1 MLTSIWS
8 GTWTSV
14 VSPPRP
20 SWPRNR
26 NNSTRTTMISST
38 TASTPPPPRSPP
50 VSTIVVRSTVSRS
63 RSPSLSAMLLSS
75 VLLAKRTNRL
85 RASSPLSLRFGQLAE
100 SIAVADVGIEVAAL
114 GERAAHRPRLLLGHV
129 EVDVA
134 AAGDELDHEL
144 AALGRIIEA
153 ADDGRRHSTTTNS
166 GRFALPFAADLPAR
180 EAVADFAVVEPPL
193 RLRLGKAARDC
204 RRHVRIDIAPAAGEQ
219 QVELPPLGQIPGAAN
234 DAARRA
240 NGAPRGHAAA
250 TKPDSHGF
258 TACDEWNQA

>member
-85 RASSPLSLRFGQLAE
+85 RAGSPLSQRFAQLAE
-100 SIAVADVGIEVAAL
+100 SIAVADMRVEIAPL
-114 GERAAHRPRLLLGHV
+114 GERAAHRSRFLLGHV

-134 AAGDELDHEL
+134 AAGDELDRQL

-153 ADDGRRHSTTTNS
+153 ADDGRRHSRTTNS
-166 GRFALPFAADLPAR
+166 GRLALPPLLAMAGTADFAAR
-180 EAVADFAVVEPPL
+180 EAIADLAVVEPPL
-193 RLRLGKAARDC
+193 GLRLGKAGRDR
-204 RRHVRIDIAPAAGEQ
+204 RRHVRIDVAPAAGEQ
-219 QVELPPLGQIPGAAN
+219 QVELPPFGQIPGAAD
-234 DAARRA
+234 DAACRA
-240 NGAPRGHAAA
+240 NRAPRGHAAE
-250 TKPDSHGF
+250 TKTDSHGF
-258 TACDEWNQA
+258 TQC